1 MNQISSHQTDGE
13 MSQQQLA
20 LDIFSS
26 MDLIDAPIT
35 DISTDFGFRKPRLL
49 VDVSD
54 IGLLARRALN
64 GCYFVAQ
71 ENPDAE
77 AHTVDLRFF
86 KWIIRYD
93 SNNNAHL
100 KKVLR
105 EAQKSAVQV
114 NVIDETDPK
123 DDSWVSVPM
132 IGAAGIRRGRL
143 SFEIPKH
150 LRGQLRDPERYSL
163 LSMRI
168 LAGFTS
174 IYALELYERL
184 SIFKHEGGSPWWT
197 IDEFREMIR
206 VDNLK
211 IANDFRYFK
220 RDIIMPAVEQIN
232 AISDID
238 VSLELKRT
246 GRFYSHLRFVIKAS
260 EKHLLI
266 SNIAASK
273 QLYDMLTL
281 EFGLSDAELD
291 EISKNRNIWGDDRLS
306 AAVEFVRHRLTTS
319 KIMYPAKYL
328 MTAIRDGYRI
338 GGIEVEAKRV
348 QEAETKAATE
358 RTQASQKALDLVRN
372 EGPLIDVPLP
382 EGDDLARAWA
392 EFRVS
397 PNAKLIRDLSSSFA
411 EASDREKKAFMG
423 YFSSRKP
430 IGNGA

>member
-1 MNQISSHQTDGE
+1 MDQITSHQAQGE
-13 MSQQQLA
+13 QTQQQLA
-20 LDIFSS
+20 LDIFAS

-35 DISTDFGFRKPRLL
+35 EITNDFGFRKPRML

-54 IGLLARRALN
+54 VGLLARRALN

-77 AHTVDLRFF
+77 GHTVDLRFF

-114 NVIDETDPK
+114 NVIDANDPK

-132 IGAAGIRRGRL
+132 IGAAGIRKGRL

-174 IYALELYERL
+174 VYALELYERL
-184 SIFKHEGGSPWWT
+184 SIFKHEGASPWWS

-206 VDNLK
+206 VDSLK

-220 RDIIMPAVEQIN
+220 RDIIVPAIEQIN

-238 VSLELKRT
+238 VKLELKRT
-246 GRFYSHLRFVIKAS
+246 GRFYSHLKFVIKAS
-260 EKHLLI
+260 EKHLLM

-273 QLYDMLTL
+273 KLYDKLTQD
-281 EFGLSDAELD
+281 FGLSDAELD
-291 EISKNRNIWGDDRLS
+291 EIAQNRDTWGDDRLS
-306 AAVEFVRHRLTTS
+306 AAVDFVQYRMKTS

-338 GGIEVEAKRV
+338 GGIEIEARRV
-348 QEAETKAATE
+348 QEAEVKAVEE
-358 RTQASQKALDLVRN
+358 RSQVARKAIEQVKAEN
-372 EGPLIDVPLP
+372 SVKAVALP
-382 EGDDLARAWA
+382 EGEALAQAWA
-392 EFRVS
+392 EFRIS
-397 PNAKLIRDLSSSFA
+397 PNARLFKSLPETYD
-411 EASDREKKAFMG
+411 EATARAKKAFEG
-423 YFSSRKP
+423 FLSSRKS
-430 IGNGA
+430 AD

>member
-1 MNQISSHQTDGE
+1 MGMNQIHSHKDPVEPT
-13 MSQQQLA
+13 QQQLA
-20 LDIFSS
+20 LEIFAS

-35 DISTDFGFRKPRLL
+35 QIGTDFGFRKPRLL

-71 ENPDAE
+71 ETPEAE

-114 NVIDETDPK
+114 NIVDAADPK

-132 IGAAGIRRGRL
+132 IGAAGIRKGRL
-143 SFEIPKH
+143 TFEIPKH
-150 LRGQLRDPERYSL
+150 LRSQLRDPERYSL

-174 IYALELYERL
+174 VYALELYERL
-184 SIFKHEGGSPWWT
+184 SIFKHEGATPWWT
-197 IDEFREMIR
+197 IDEFRSMIR
-206 VDNLK
+206 VDGLK

-220 RDIIMPAVEQIN
+220 RDIIMPAVDQIN
-232 AISDID
+232 ELSDID
-238 VSLELKRT
+238 IKLELRRT
-246 GRFYSHLRFVIKAS
+246 GRFYSHLRFVISAS

-273 QLYDMLTL
+273 QLYDTLTQD
-281 EFGLSDAELD
+281 FGLSDVELD
-291 EISKNRNIWGDDRLS
+291 EITKNRAIWGDDRLT
-306 AAVEFVRHRLTTS
+306 AAIEFVRHRLATS
-319 KIMYPAKYL
+319 EIKYPAKYL

-338 GGIEVEAKRV
+338 GGIELDARKAKAAQQRA
-348 QEAETKAATE
+348 AEERTKASQ
-358 RTQASQKALDLVRN
+358 QALELVRM
-372 EGPLIDVPLP
+372 ESPVSDVAMPQ
-382 EGDDLARAWA
+382 GDDLAAAWA

-397 PNAKLIRDLSSSFA
+397 PSAKLFKALPSGYE
-411 EASDREKKAFMG
+411 EASERARKAFIG
-423 YFSSRKP
+423 YLSSRKTS
-430 IGNGA
+430 A